1 MDAAALSMALGQ
13 TQLKQQTNLAL
24 MDKVKDEAEAK
35 GNQMVEMLNQSVSHP
50 DLGNHVDLRG

>member
-24 MDKVKDEAEAK
+24 MDKVKDEAEAE